1 MNRVK
6 RILTNEGESIVTEV
20 TGMNERMKKQNKD
33 QEVLKERYLIAEYID
48 ENDNYVKVKY
58 RETEAYRFFLRFCSA
73 WFHPCPSCQQKLKQ
87 LISNSKNMILFMT
100 AGKVTVTTAIFL
112 SLTRYTIL

>member
-1 MNRVK
+1 M
-6 RILTNEGESIVTEV
+6 TNEGESIVTEV